1 LEKISV
7 GKIIRYDIIYLKRK
21 GGKRWN

>member
-7 GKIIRYDIIYLKRK
+7 GKIVGYDIIYLKRK